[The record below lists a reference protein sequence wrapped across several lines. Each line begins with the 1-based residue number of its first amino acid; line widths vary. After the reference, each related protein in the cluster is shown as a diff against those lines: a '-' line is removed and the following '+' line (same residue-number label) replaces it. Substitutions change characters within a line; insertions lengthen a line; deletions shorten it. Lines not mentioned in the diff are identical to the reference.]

1 MDWSDKYDVIMTRVL
16 RSFNLEVG
24 QERVKAGSAVTS
36 FNLDIAASWI
46 AYMLGGPNDGLVR
59 MF

>member
-1 MDWSDKYDVIMTRVL
+1 MTRVL